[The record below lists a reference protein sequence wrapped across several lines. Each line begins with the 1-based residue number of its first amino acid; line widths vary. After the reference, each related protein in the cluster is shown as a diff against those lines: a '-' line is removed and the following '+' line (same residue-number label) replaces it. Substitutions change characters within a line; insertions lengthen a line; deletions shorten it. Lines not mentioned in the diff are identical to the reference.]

1 MTIDELISRLEEY
14 RDALGGE
21 TEVRLMTQ
29 QNWPFENEITGLAS
43 GEEINDACDS
53 EDTDDDQDVDE
64 DAVVYANKS
73 LVSVTVVQP
82 GTRTIRLPRR
92 ANVEDAFTGK
102 VLGRGVTE
110 VDVAFDERE
119 SKMFFLTGQ

>member
-1 MTIDELISRLEEY
+1 MTIDELIARLEEY

-64 DAVVYANKS
+64 DAVVFIVEGQQRCYGS
-73 LVSVTVVQP
+73 
-82 GTRTIRLPRR
+82 GR
-92 ANVEDAFTGK
+92 AWQ
-102 VLGRGVTE
+102 
-110 VDVAFDERE
+110 VAY
-119 SKMFFLTGQ
+119 